1 MAYDENLVNRVR
13 KLLAHLPDVQEKKMF
28 GSIGFMVNGKLCIG
42 VGEYKGSA
50 MMVRVGP
57 EKYEAALQKD
67 GAMPTVMRDRVMKG
81 YISLKSESVKDS
93 FVLEEWIT
101 MALEYNRSL
110 QLEAK

>member
-13 KLLAHLPDVQEKKMF
+13 KLLSHVPNVQEKKMF
-28 GSIGFMVNGKLCIG
+28 GSIGFMVNEKLCIG

-67 GAMPTVMRDRVMKG
+67 GAMPTIMRDRVMKG
-81 YISLKSESVKDS
+81 YISLRVESVQDRRS
-93 FVLEEWIT
+93 LNAWIE
-101 MALEYNRSL
+101 MALDYNRSL
-110 QLEAK
+110 